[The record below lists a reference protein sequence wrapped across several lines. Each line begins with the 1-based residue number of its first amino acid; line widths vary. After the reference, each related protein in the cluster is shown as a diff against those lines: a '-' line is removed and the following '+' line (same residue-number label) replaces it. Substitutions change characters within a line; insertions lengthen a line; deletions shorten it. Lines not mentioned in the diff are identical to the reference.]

1 MDATHARLHLVD
13 VTLRDGS
20 HSMKHAFTEQQVRDV
35 ARGLDQAGIEYFEVS
50 HGDGLGGSS
59 LQYGLSAVDEMALIS
74 AAAESCQLAKISVLL
89 LPGIGLKEDLEEA
102 ARRGA
107 KMVRVATH
115 ITEADVAKQHI
126 ELGRKLGLKT
136 VGFLMMAHMAPTEKL
151 VEQAK
156 LFESYGAEI
165 VYAVDSAG
173 ALLPHEVKERIGAM
187 RQALDCEIGFHG
199 HNNLSLAMAN
209 TIAAVEAGAT
219 YVDGSLRCLGAG
231 SGNTQTEVMAAV
243 FDRLGYDTG
252 VALYPLMDVANQV
265 VAKFMPRPQEITGA
279 SLIMGYSG
287 VYSSFLLHTQDA
299 ARKFNVDERDIL
311 VELGK
316 RKAIGGQED
325 MIVEIAAKLAR
336 TPSERSAERNT

>member
-1 MDATHARLHLVD
+1 MMATPSKIHLVD

-20 HSMKHAFTEQQVRDV
+20 HAMKHAFTVEQVKQV
-35 ARGLDQAGIEYFEVS
+35 AEGLDKSGMEYLEVS

-59 LQYGLSAVDEMALIS
+59 LQYGFSKVNEMELIA
-74 AAAESCQLAKISVLL
+74 AAAEVCKNAKVSVLL
-89 LPGIGLKEDLEEA
+89 LPGIGVKEDLEEA
-102 ARRGA
+102 VKAGA

-115 ITEADVAKQHI
+115 VTEADVAKQHI

-136 VGFLMMAHMAPTEKL
+136 VGFLMMAHMAPVEKL

-165 VYAVDSAG
+165 VYVTDSAG
-173 ALLPHEVKERIGAM
+173 TLLPHEVKERVS
-187 RQALDCEIGFHG
+187 ALREALSCEIGFHG

-209 TIAAVEAGAT
+209 SIAAVEAGAT
-219 YVDGSLRCLGAG
+219 YIDGSLRCLGAG
-231 SGNTQTEVMAAV
+231 SGNTQTEVMVAV
-243 FDRLGYDTG
+243 FERLGYETG
-252 VALYPLMDVANQV
+252 VKLYPIMDVANEV
-265 VAKFMPRPQEITGA
+265 VAKWMPRPQEITGS

-299 ARKFNVDERDIL
+299 AKKFGVDERDIL

-316 RKAIGGQED
+316 RKAVGGQED
-325 MIVEIAAKLAR
+325 FIYDIAAQLAKKK
-336 TPSERSAERNT
+336 TEETIS